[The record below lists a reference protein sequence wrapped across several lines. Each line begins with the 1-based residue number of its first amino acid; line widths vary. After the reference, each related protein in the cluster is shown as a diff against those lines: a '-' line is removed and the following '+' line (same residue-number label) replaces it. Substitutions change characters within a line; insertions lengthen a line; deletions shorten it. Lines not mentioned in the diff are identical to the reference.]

1 MWTCIQGFVLGDP
14 PTTCVACVVPAGGY
28 STGTGTCDFEC
39 RFGFEK
45 VGSACVACPVPAGG
59 FLTGGAECGFEC
71 TGHLVR
77 NGTACDAAAAVVVS
91 ECGFGTELVS
101 GECVACMVPTGGFLT
116 GGAGCVFEC
125 TGDLVKNGLRV
136 MMLL

>member
-1 MWTCIQGFVLGDP
+1 MLR
-14 PTTCVACVVPAGGY
+14 AR
-28 STGTGTCDFEC
+28 C
-39 RFGFEK
+39 RLE
-45 VGSACVACPVPAGG
+45 G

-116 GGAGCVFEC
+116 GGLGVWFRVYWRSCEERGCV
-125 TGDLVKNGLRV
+125 
-136 MMLL
+136 